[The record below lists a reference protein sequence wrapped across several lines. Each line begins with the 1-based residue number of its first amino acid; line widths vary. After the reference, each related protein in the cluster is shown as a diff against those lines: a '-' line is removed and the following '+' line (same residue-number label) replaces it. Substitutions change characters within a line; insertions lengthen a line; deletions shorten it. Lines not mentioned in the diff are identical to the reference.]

1 MTEGTDY
8 TPAYVADLAQEHG
21 LEIIPASVD
30 FNEAGLDYLVAF
42 ATAKDGKAWVLR
54 IPRRPDVSG
63 KIADEA
69 RILKLVRGRLSV
81 AVPDWRIRSR
91 TLVAYPALPG
101 HPGLTLEDGEAA
113 WHFDRESPAYCRSL
127 GRLIAQLHRVD
138 AEAAQAARI
147 PTLTPAEVREEWR
160 TNLAKVG
167 AEFSIAERL
176 LDRWSAWLDEDS
188 YWPDFTVFTH
198 GELYPAHLLLDDD
211 AEIVSVLD
219 WTTAKVGDP
228 AVDFMFHHS
237 MSTPEAFELTVR
249 TYVDEG
255 GRMPERLA
263 EQCAEIMA
271 AGPIGY
277 GAYALAT
284 GDPDH
289 WAAAAAQLDP
299 EE

>member
-1 MTEGTDY
+1 MTEGPDY

-21 LEIIPASVD
+21 LDIIPASVE

-54 IPRRPDVSG
+54 IPRRPDASV

-69 RILKLVRGRLSV
+69 RILKLVKGRLSV
-81 AVPDWRIRSR
+81 SVPDWRIRSR

-101 HPGLTLEDGEAA
+101 YPGLTVEDGEAA
-113 WHFDRESPAYCRSL
+113 WHFDRESTAYCRSL
-127 GRLIAQLHRVD
+127 GRLIAQLHRID

-167 AEFSIAERL
+167 AEFSIAGRL
-176 LDRWSAWLDEDS
+176 LERWNAWLDEDS

-211 AEIVSVLD
+211 AEIRSVLD

-249 TYVDEG
+249 TYLDEG
-255 GRMPERLA
+255 GRVPGRLA

-277 GAYALAT
+277 GAYALET

-299 EE
+299 DE